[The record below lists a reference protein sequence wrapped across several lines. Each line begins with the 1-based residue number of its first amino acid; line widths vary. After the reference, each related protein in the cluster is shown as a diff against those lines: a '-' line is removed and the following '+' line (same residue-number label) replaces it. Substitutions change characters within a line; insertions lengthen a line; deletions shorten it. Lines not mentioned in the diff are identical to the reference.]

1 MTTFLEI
8 EYYFHL
14 HLGELYDNE
23 EIQNFYFLSC
33 EHIEGLSRAQVQ
45 LNKKIILEEK
55 KLQKFYSIVS
65 QLQQQKPIQYIFGET
80 EFYGLKF
87 LVNENVL
94 IPRQET
100 EELVHWLIQDYKNK
114 SQVQILDIGTGS
126 GCIPISLAHFLPQ
139 AKLQALDVS
148 ESALQLAAK
157 NATLNNTPV
166 LFHQFDILSNKFPE
180 SFDTVLFDCIVSNP
194 PYIRTSEAEL
204 MHRNV
209 LHFEPHL
216 ALFVTDEKPL
226 LFYEAIAN
234 FAQYY
239 LKKGGAIYFEINE
252 ALGKEVV
259 TLLENKAFK
268 DIVLKKDLNGKDR
281 MVKAIK

>member
-14 HLGELYDNE
+14 QLSELYDNE

-45 LNKKIILEEK
+45 LNKKIILEEN

-65 QLQQQKPIQYIFGET
+65 QLQQHKPIQYIFGET

-204 MHRNV
+204 MHKNV
-209 LHFEPHL
+209 LDFEPHL
-216 ALFVTDEKPL
+216 ALFVTDDKPL
-226 LFYEAIAN
+226 LFYAAIAN
-234 FAQYY
+234 FAQFY